1 MVRCMSSPRAVGA
14 IVFVC
19 LTLAA
24 CGGGSGTD
32 DAAITAAPPPAST
45 TTAPSEDTVP
55 TPEDTASSATEPPTT
70 EPVATE
76 PPTTEPAATEPP
88 PIESTT
94 TAPPADIAEA
104 VTRRLSSE
112 FGDAS
117 LAGELVTRFGPD
129 TLQAMEGTI
138 GIDGADDSLL
148 LAASAPT
155 VDADDVDSLV
165 VYAFGNRVAADGAL
179 SPGPVNEEMAA
190 LVTAFVT
197 ERPVPVYAQWEVAD
211 LLLADGVPGVISIGR
226 EIDADGNVTYLS
238 TAGVADKAVA
248 LAAEGG
254 TDLGRVGVIGFADH
268 AVRCVLTS
276 RAAGMTADV
285 PAGVA
290 LPAEYDAESGQPWTR
305 NRLDYL
311 SVDIPSRLA
320 VWPAD

>member
-1 MVRCMSSPRAVGA
+1 MRTRRAAALIVAVG
-14 IVFVC
+14 

-24 CGGGSGTD
+24 CGGDSGTD
-32 DAAITAAPPPAST
+32 EAVITAAPPRAST

-55 TPEDTASSATEPPTT
+55 TPEDTASSATEPPST

-76 PPTTEPAATEPP
+76 PPATEPV
-88 PIESTT
+88 TA
-94 TAPPADIAEA
+94 APPTDIAEA
-104 VTRRLSSE
+104 VTRRLATE

-117 LAGELVTRFGPD
+117 LASELVTRFGPD
-129 TLQAMEGTI
+129 TLRAMEDTI

-148 LAASAPT
+148 LAAGAPT
-155 VDADDVDSLV
+155 VDAGEIDSLV

-190 LVTAFVT
+190 LVTAFVA

-211 LLLADGVPGVISIGR
+211 LLLAAGVPDVISIGR

-248 LAAEGG
+248 LAAEAG
-254 TDLGRVGVIGFADH
+254 TDLGHVGVIGFADH

-285 PAGVA
+285 PAGVT
-290 LPAEYDAESGQPWTR
+290 LPTEYDPESGQPWTR

-311 SVDIPSRLA
+311 SVDIPARLV

>member
-1 MVRCMSSPRAVGA
+1 MVRCMRPSCAVGT
-14 IVFVC
+14 IVFVG
-19 LTLAA
+19 LTLVA

-32 DAAITAAPPPAST
+32 EAALTAAPLPAST
-45 TTAPSEDTVP
+45 TTASSEDTVP
-55 TPEDTASSATEPPTT
+55 TPEDTASPA
-70 EPVATE
+70 
-76 PPTTEPAATEPP
+76 TEPAATEPP
-88 PIESTT
+88 TTESETTEPPAAESTT
-94 TAPPADIAEA
+94 TSPPADIAEA
-104 VTRRLSSE
+104 VNRRLSTE

-129 TLQAMEGTI
+129 TLQAMEDTI
-138 GIDGADDSLL
+138 GIEGAADSLL
-148 LAASAPT
+148 LAAAAPT

-165 VYAFGNRVAADGAL
+165 VYAFGNRVAANGDL

-190 LVTAFVT
+190 LVTAFVA

-211 LLLADGVPGVISIGR
+211 LLLAAGVPDVISIGR
-226 EIDADGNVTYLS
+226 EVDADGNVTYLS

-248 LAAEGG
+248 LAAESG
-254 TDLGRVGVIGFADH
+254 TGLGQVGVIGFADH

-285 PAGVA
+285 PTGAT
-290 LPAEYDAESGQPWTR
+290 LPAQYDAESGQPWTR

-311 SVDIPSRLA
+311 SVDIPARLV